1 MFVLDATTIMFRQ
14 ESAQEKEKYVVHV
27 VDQRAPCIQPPIC
40 LDRIVLKS
48 SAYLSIPTD
57 VVLKHRLE
65 SLLKDRCSAKTL
77 NYFSK
82 RPEYDAYYERIKI
95 KGTWVYKV
103 PLLFWY
109 LEGITTHNLV
119 DLRKVPD
126 TMPDHIQVK
135 TNFSLRDHQI
145 QVHPLAMTHLQ
156 LSPVHATTIVEQCGA
171 GKTIQASYAIGCLRH
186 RTFVGVPII
195 DLAKQFKEELKVVM
209 DIPDHEIVLIHS
221 DHKGPIPRNKWI
233 YICVFNSAMS
243 TAHYSTKYDD
253 IISSCDVLV
262 VDECHKFPAKC
273 VKSMLKH
280 FHGKYRIGLTATP
293 QRQDGLSHMIFK
305 MLGPQCVYV
314 EREKPPLGMWKMS
327 QLTYYNPKHKGDI
340 MVRKPFKKTFERDAI
355 AMMQR
360 VCEDQVRTKSIAK
373 FMVENLND
381 NVLVLGDW
389 KNILRDLVT
398 EIEKLRPNTTYLY
411 VGGGSK
417 SKKAKL
423 EKEQAFKNKPY
434 IIATTGKA
442 GCGLNLP
449 RLNTVVFVTSR
460 IPGVLLE
467 QGSGRAL
474 RRKCQKNMYY
484 VTDLATPY
492 YVQKAQKCTSW
503 FKKSGYQIMQDIAIG
518 PTEAPGSIKRYL
530 QSSTTQEHTYVPK
543 KRRKK

>member
-1 MFVLDATTIMFRQ
+1 MFR
-14 ESAQEKEKYVVHV
+14 ADTLDEKEKYIVSIPDNQVSAQNASGIHL
-27 VDQRAPCIQPPIC
+27 QQ
-40 LDRIVLKS
+40 IVLKS
-48 SAYLSIPTD
+48 SAYLTIPQD
-57 VVLKHRLE
+57 PVMKQKLDALLLE
-65 SLLKDRCSAKTL
+65 KCSAKKL

-82 RPEYDAYYERIKI
+82 RLEYEPYYEKLKI
-95 KGTWVYKV
+95 KQTWVYKV
-103 PLLFWY
+103 PLLFWF
-109 LEGITTHNLV
+109 LEGVTTSKLV
-119 DLRKVPD
+119 DLRKAPD
-126 TMPDHIQVK
+126 TMPDHIRVK
-135 TNFSLRDHQI
+135 ENFSLRDHQL
-145 QVHPLAMTHLQ
+145 QVHPLAMKYLHM
-156 LSPVHATTIVEQCGA
+156 SPVHATTIVEQCGA

-221 DHKGPIPRNKWI
+221 DHKGPVPRNKWI
-233 YICVFNSAMS
+233 YICVFNSAMTTS
-243 TAHYSTKYDD
+243 CYSTKYDD

-327 QLTYYNPKHKGDI
+327 QLTYYNPKHKGDL
-340 MVRKPFKKTFERDAI
+340 FKSNTQRASKYSWRFTQKKERDAI

-360 VCEDQVRTKSIAK
+360 VCEDQVRTKAIAK
-373 FMVENLND
+373 FMVENLQD

-389 KNILRDLVT
+389 KNILRDLVE

-423 EKEQAFKNKPY
+423 EKDQAFKSKPY

-449 RLNTVVFVTSR
+449 RLNTVIFVTSR

-474 RRKCQKNMYY
+474 RRKCPKHMYY
-484 VTDLATPY
+484 VTDVATPY
-492 YVQKAQKCTSW
+492 YMEKATKCVSW
-503 FKKSGYQIMQDIAIG
+503 FKKAGYQIMHNIPIG
-518 PTEAPGSIKRYL
+518 PHDIPGTIQTHLR
-530 QSSTTQEHTYVPK
+530 PK
-543 KRRKK
+543 ERVYTMRKRRRL

>member
-1 MFVLDATTIMFRQ
+1 MFRQ
-14 ESAQEKEKYVVHV
+14 ESDQEKETYVV
-27 VDQRAPCIQPPIC
+27 RAINHGVPRIHPPIC
-40 LDRIVLKS
+40 LKRIVLKS

-65 SLLKDRCSAKTL
+65 ALLKERCSAKTL

-82 RPEYDAYYERIKI
+82 RLEYEPYYDKIKI
-95 KGTWVYKV
+95 KGSWVYKV

-109 LEGITTHNLV
+109 LEGITTENLV
-119 DLRKVPD
+119 DLRKAPE
-126 TMPDHIQVK
+126 TMPDHIRVK
-135 TNFSLRDHQI
+135 PNFSLRDHQI
-145 QVHPLAMTHLQ
+145 QVHPLAMKHLHARP
-156 LSPVHATTIVEQCGA
+156 LHATTIVEQCGA

-209 DIPDHEIVLIHS
+209 NIPDHDIVLIHS
-221 DHKGPIPRNKWI
+221 HHKGPVPRNKWI
-233 YICVFNSAMS
+233 YICVFNSAM
-243 TAHYSTKYDD
+243 TTTKYATKYGD

-273 VKSMLKH
+273 VKSMLKY

-340 MVRKPFKKTFERDAI
+340 MVRKPYKKTFERDAI

-360 VCEDQVRTKSIAK
+360 VCEDKVRTNAIAK

-389 KNILRDLVT
+389 KNILRDLVD

-411 VGGGSK
+411 VGGASN

-423 EKEQAFKNKPY
+423 EKEAAFKNKPY

-449 RLNTVVFVTSR
+449 RLNTVLFVTSR

-474 RRKCQKNMYY
+474 RRKCPKHMYY

-492 YVQKAQKCTSW
+492 YVQKAQKCTTW
-503 FKKSGYQIMQDIAIG
+503 FKKAGYQVMPNIAIG
-518 PTEAPGSIKRYL
+518 PNQAPNSMHHYVES
-530 QSSTTQEHTYVPK
+530 QPHDTYVPK